1 MFLSISVSGRRS
13 MMLPNA
19 MGSLRSPGDDR
30 RGGVRDMDG
39 SPSFPGRLPEVEEV
53 EEPGE

>member
-1 MFLSISVSGRRS
+1 
-13 MMLPNA
+13 MMLPSA